1 MIIKETRIPLSEIP
15 LMARNDE
22 LGEELFKKQARCE
35 SSHKLFL
42 GDSRNMSEVES
53 ESIHLVVTSPPYWTL
68 KKYNDV
74 NGQLGSIQDYNVFL
88 ENLEKSLRN
97 AIEFLRRVVDLFAL

>member
-1 MIIKETRIPLSEIP
+1 MISKEARMPLSEIP

-22 LGEELFKKQARCE
+22 LGDELFKKQIQQA

-53 ESIHLVVTSPPYWTL
+53 GSIHLIITSPPYWIL
-68 KKYNDV
+68 KKYNAV
-74 NGQLGSIQDYNVFL
+74 EGQLGSIQDYSSFL
-88 ENLEKSLRN
+88 DGLSKVIKECY
-97 AIEFLRRVVDLFAL
+97 RVLAEGGRFI